1 MRQEAD
7 PSAVA
12 QTVRTLVE
20 RELNA
25 LRFVPAALAFLARI
39 EKFAEELAR
48 WGARMN
54 LTAHPDDPQEVAFH
68 MIDSLMP
75 AVLAVVHGMLKTE
88 RDDTLSPLAGVFDSG
103 KRVLDLGSGAGFPGL
118 VLAAATAA
126 HFTLVESRRKRSSF
140 LRVVAAE
147 AGLSNVTV
155 EAQPSQALSLA
166 RNFDIVTAR
175 AFGEPAAV
183 YEFAARALSPGGV
196 ALLYASASQRL
207 ALDAAHKQGLSAY
220 TRIDYQVVRGD
231 TKVARVLALWR
242 KS

>member
-7 PSAVA
+7 PGAVA
-12 QTVRTLVE
+12 QTVRALVE

-25 LRFVPAALAFLARI
+25 LRFTPAALEFLTRI

-68 MIDSLMP
+68 VMDSLMP
-75 AVLAVVHGMLKTE
+75 AVLAAHTTLRNAE
-88 RDDTLSPLAGVFDSG
+88 HDTVGPLAGVFHTG
-103 KRVLDLGSGAGFPGL
+103 KRVLDLGSGAGFPGV

-140 LRVVAAE
+140 LRVVVTE
-147 AGLSNVTV
+147 AGLGNVSV
-155 EAQPSQALSLA
+155 EAQPARALSLA
-166 RNFDIVTAR
+166 GDFDVVTAR

-183 YEFAARALSPGGV
+183 YEFAAGALRPGGV
-196 ALLYASASQRL
+196 VILYASPSQRL
-207 ALDAAHKQGLSAY
+207 ALDAARNQGLSAY
-220 TRIDYQVVRGD
+220 TRIDYQVIRGD
-231 TKVARVLALWR
+231 TRVPRVLALWR